1 MKAGEAESLTDM
13 FSTALQNSGRF
24 AVMERR
30 QLNLVL
36 QEQGFQSIQNEES
49 VVKAGKILAIR
60 KMFSGSIGMLG
71 EKYVVNV
78 KMIDVESSQV
88 DFSLSKTYDDDLEE
102 IGEKFLPSMIQD
114 VLQKIESMQEK

>member
-1 MKAGEAESLTDM
+1 
-13 FSTALQNSGRF
+13 
-24 AVMERR
+24 
-30 QLNLVL
+30 
-36 QEQGFQSIQNEES
+36 
-49 VVKAGKILAIR
+49 
-60 KMFSGSIGMLG
+60 MFSGSIGMLG